1 MSQYRQTYLCR
12 ANQDACFFLLMAERI
27 ERANGYLKLDICLF
41 WISFVISLNVYCVKI
56 DSCEKSVAVFLVT
69 CLKGHVCVCSIHVFC
84 LVTGSE
90 EELNP
95 VLMALKRSADRK
107 MPSKSLEDIPSA
119 TSSEHKACVCLP

>member
-1 MSQYRQTYLCR
+1 MLDLSCIFIECSLS
-12 ANQDACFFLLMAERI
+12 LLT
-27 ERANGYLKLDICLF
+27 
-41 WISFVISLNVYCVKI
+41 VKI
-56 DSCEKSVAVFLVT
+56 DSHEKPVTGSSLT
-69 CLKGHVCVCSIHVFC
+69 CLKWPVCVCSVHVFC

-107 MPSKSLEDIPSA
+107 KPSKSLEDIPSA

>member
-1 MSQYRQTYLCR
+1 MLNAFAEGQNRFPEETGGWL
-12 ANQDACFFLLMAERI
+12 FFLLS
-27 ERANGYLKLDICLF
+27 YLFKRHI
-41 WISFVISLNVYCVKI
+41 
-56 DSCEKSVAVFLVT
+56 
-69 CLKGHVCVCSIHVFC
+69 CVCSVHVFC
-84 LVTGSE
+84 LITGSE